1 MRFISARGRSGRSG
15 KWRSPWR
22 WPQQQ
27 RRGCRR
33 RGLRRP
39 DMRRPLHHCNGR
51 RRHCHGLWRGHWQ
64 HRSLHLQLAVLCH
77 RQVHRHRAERR
88 SAARLQRRV
97 ERHRGMRQHGQGQ
110 QQRPY
115 PPGNVQGKTAHHRAN
130 VGAKTPKTTSALFE
144 LRQPIGQCVGADGQ
158 RIARPIGHEYRPPRH
173 ARRKAR
179 IIAADQQA

>member
-130 VGAKTPKTTSALFE
+130 VGAKNPKNNLSAFRTSSAHWPV
-144 LRQPIGQCVGADGQ
+144 RWCQWTA
-158 RIARPIGHEYRPPRH
+158 YRPTNRPRIPTPTSRPAQSAH
-173 ARRKAR
+173 HCR
-179 IIAADQQA
+179 